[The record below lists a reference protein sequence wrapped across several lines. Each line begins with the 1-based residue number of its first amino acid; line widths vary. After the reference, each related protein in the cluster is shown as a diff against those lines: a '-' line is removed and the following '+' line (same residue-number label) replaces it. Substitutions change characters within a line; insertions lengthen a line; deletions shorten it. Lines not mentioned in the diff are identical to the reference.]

1 MQSITAK
8 ADKQTTSLFDFMF
21 WSDVVV
27 ILAIVGLN
35 IVNLSRA
42 NTAQGALVSVA
53 EPQLVFIVSLALIMY
68 LCYGCYTALA
78 TKKRFGNVFVTL
90 DDAGV
95 SGYSLPHPATGER
108 GEAFTAS
115 YDDIVSVSLIE
126 VAVSRKHIAPAL
138 KIETEE
144 NSFVVPAPERV
155 KELVNQIAER
165 MKQK

>member
-1 MQSITAK
+1 MQLITAK
-8 ADKQTTSLFDFMF
+8 ADRQTTSLFDFMF

-42 NTAQGALVSVA
+42 NTEQGALVSVA
-53 EPQLVFIVSLALIMY
+53 EPQLVFIVSLALMMY

-90 DDAGV
+90 NDAGV

-108 GEAFTAS
+108 GEVFSAL

-144 NSFVVPAPERV
+144 NSFVVPAPEHV